1 MERRLRGDRM
11 FQDTAWEWL
20 DELEKEGRLEGLDE
34 EGRRAL
40 GRDYARRIEEF
51 FVAEVTR
58 QLAPMGKVADF
69 ERMLLWDTQYTHK
82 FLNQTI
88 PGYPSFKMEI
98 LDRARREILGK

>member
-1 MERRLRGDRM
+1 M
-11 FQDTAWEWL
+11 FQETAGEWV
-20 DELEKEGRLEGLDE
+20 DELDREGKLEKLDA

-40 GRDYARRIEEF
+40 VRDYAIRIEEF

-58 QLAPMGKVADF
+58 QLGPMGKVADF
-69 ERMLLWDTQYTHK
+69 ERMLIWDTQYTHK

-98 LDRARREILGK
+98 LARARKAILSGGGGNIRN

>member
-1 MERRLRGDRM
+1 M
-11 FQDTAWEWL
+11 FQDIAQEWV
-20 DELEKEGRLEGLDE
+20 DELVQEGRLADLDE

-40 GRDYARRIEEF
+40 RRDYAHRIEEF

-69 ERMLLWDTQYTHK
+69 ERMLIWDTQYTHK

-98 LDRARREILGK
+98 LNRARREIFDK